1 MAVTILIPTALRVF
15 AGGQAEVTVEGD
27 TAGRAIEAFADK
39 YPDIRQHL
47 YDENNA
53 LRSFVNVYIGEKNI
67 KTVNGLDTPVRDG
80 DALMLVP
87 AIAGGAGAI

>member
-1 MAVTILIPTALRVF
+1 
-15 AGGQAEVTVEGD
+15 VEGD

-39 YPDIRQHL
+39 YPGIRQHL